1 MVTAQGRY
9 WRVGF
14 SRKREAAALSL
25 ESAPGELEDLE
36 GFKLEVP
43 LARWNAV
50 VKHAESDRKLL
61 GGILLDLAPAKEQV
75 ARVVA
80 NDRLL
85 TDLQRVVRDATVAL
99 VEAGTLVIAPAASE
113 TKEEA

>member
-1 MVTAQGRY
+1 MLAAQGRY
-9 WRVGF
+9 WRAAV
-14 SRKREAAALSL
+14 SRKRDAAVLSL
-25 ESAPGELEDLE
+25 ESAPGELEGLE
-36 GFKLEVP
+36 GFRLELP

-80 NDRLL
+80 SDRLL

-99 VEAGTLVIAPAASE
+99 VETGMLVIAPAAPE
-113 TKEEA
+113 TKEGA